1 MRSCKS
7 EFHAEENK
15 DPYRFP
21 PVRFL
26 QNLQHGVE
34 VSRSDKYLIEA
45 LISDFK
51 MKPEVVNVL
60 IEYVLKM
67 KNQQFPKA
75 YVEKVAS
82 TWVRL
87 EIDTSEKALAHIQS
101 ETEEKG
107 SRRKPVQ
114 KKRAA
119 VLVSQSGGN
128 QGGCGRF

>member
-1 MRSCKS
+1 MPRKTKIPIV
-7 EFHAEENK
+7 FH
-15 DPYRFP
+15 RFA
-21 PVRFL
+21 L

-87 EIDTSEKALAHIQS
+87 EIDTSEKALAHIQR

-114 KKRAA
+114 KKSCRPGITIRRKSRWMWKI
-119 VLVSQSGGN
+119 LMKMS
-128 QGGCGRF
+128 CCRR

>member
-1 MRSCKS
+1 M
-7 EFHAEENK
+7 
-15 DPYRFP
+15 
-21 PVRFL
+21 
-26 QNLQHGVE
+26 E

-82 TWVRL
+82 TWV
-87 EIDTSEKALAHIQS
+87 
-101 ETEEKG
+101 
-107 SRRKPVQ
+107 
-114 KKRAA
+114 
-119 VLVSQSGGN
+119 SGN
-128 QGGCGRF
+128 RYE